1 MHNIKDLEQKPSPA
15 IRLKIMVQ
23 TDRLNRLR
31 NELSKTFQKLAMY
44 GTPIKAE
51 N

>member
-31 NELSKTFQKLAMY
+31 NELSKTFQINMY